1 MADNAQ
7 QAAARRALAARGNQL
22 APRVDSATGQ
32 TTPLT
37 GQVVKTPAP
46 SPTRVNPT
54 GEVENDR
61 GGRQGRAPRP
71 RATPSV
77 PKPFRSTSR
86 ALVAEFVLALVLVA
100 LKPSEPA
107 GTGTA
112 AASESTVPQLV
123 ATMAVFML
131 LAALGTAG
139 PRPQRWANLF
149 GGLVVAVLLF
159 KNHGSVTTA
168 ITSVTSY
175 TAPATPAGAP
185 SAVSSAATATL
196 PGASV
201 AASGWRGVSSPVPTP
216 NGQPSIASQF
226 TGQ

>member
-7 QAAARRALAARGNQL
+7 QAAARQALAARGHKL
-22 APRVDSATGQ
+22 APRTDPATGQ

-37 GQVVKTPAP
+37 GQVVTPPAAHP
-46 SPTRVNPT
+46 ARGNPT
-54 GEVENDR
+54 GEVGNPR
-61 GGRQGRAPRP
+61 GGRQGRAPRSP
-71 RATPSV
+71 AAPSV

-107 GTGTA
+107 GSGTA

-149 GGLVVAVLLF
+149 GGLVVVVLLF

-175 TAPATPAGAP
+175 TAPAAPAGAP
-185 SAVSSAATATL
+185 SATSSSATATL
-196 PGASV
+196 PGASP

-216 NGQPSIASQF
+216 SGQPSIASQL